1 MEYAELCAKRIQEL
15 CREHSMTL
23 EALADAS
30 GVHLPTVEKIVRAQT
45 KAPYIGTLRKFAQV
59 FGMSLSEFMDF

>member
-23 EALADAS
+23 EELAAAS
-30 GVHLPTVEKIVRAQT
+30 GVHLLTVEKIVSARTRA
-45 KAPYIGTLRKFAQV
+45 PHIGTLRKFAQV
-59 FGMSLSEFMDF
+59 FGLSLSEFLDF